1 MHRDNSESPP
11 RSTQTYEECAIV
23 CAYFAEGVTP
33 DQGYRMRDA
42 LNELDTDGWWF
53 FNPGTFILAFRSSRS
68 GVKRGQACLSAL
80 TRLSNAVDSLGQ
92 VRVGSAMGPVLC
104 NLSRDGH
111 LDTPPLG
118 EVVNAAFGR
127 AFENAS

>member
-1 MHRDNSESPP
+1 MHHDDSESPP
-11 RSTQTYEECAIV
+11 RSTQTYEECAII
-23 CAYFAEGVTP
+23 CAHFAGGVTP
-33 DQGYRMRDA
+33 EQGYRMRDA

-53 FNPGTFILAFRSSRS
+53 LNPSTFILAFRSSRA

-80 TRLSNAVDSLGQ
+80 TRLSNSVPSLEQ

-104 NLSRDGH
+104 NLSSDGH

-118 EVVNAAFGR
+118 GVVNAAYGR
-127 AFENAS
+127 AIENAS